1 MVVGVGVGD
10 VPLRA
15 LVEVVLGALGA
26 GLAPLTVTA
35 LLLEDEEVGSA
46 PTPLDCSL
54 CWPDVLLCNFEL
66 W

>member
-1 MVVGVGVGD
+1 M
-10 VPLRA
+10 
-15 LVEVVLGALGA
+15 EVVLGALGA
-26 GLAPLTVTA
+26 GLAPLAVTA